1 MPVFLVGFFTALVD
15 FLVKLFG
22 KKGAKLAFFTIY
34 TTLLVTVMNGVS
46 DFALNYINISSFM
59 TPTICWF
66 FNELRVFDLLA
77 TFFSF
82 LSANWLKT
90 KMVQFW
96 TYGN

>member
-1 MPVFLVGFFTALVD
+1 MPVFLIGFFTALTD
-15 FLVKLFG
+15 FLVKLLG

-34 TTLLVTVMNGVS
+34 TTLLITVMTGVS
-46 DFALNYINISSFM
+46 NFAMSHIDMSSFM

-66 FNELRVFDLLA
+66 LTQLKAFDLLA
-77 TFFSF
+77 TYFSF
-82 LSANWLKT
+82 MSANWLKM

>member
-1 MPVFLVGFFTALVD
+1 MPMFLTGFFTALVD
-15 FLVKLFG
+15 FLMKLFG

-34 TTLLVTVMNGVS
+34 TTLLITVMKGVS
-46 DFALNYINISSFM
+46 DIAMAHMDMSSFM

-66 FNELRVFDLLA
+66 LSQLHALELLSTYFA
-77 TFFSF
+77 FA
-82 LSANWLKT
+82 SANWLKM

>member
-1 MPVFLVGFFTALVD
+1 MPMFLKGFFTALVD
-15 FLVKLFG
+15 FLMKLFG

-34 TTLLVTVMNGVS
+34 TTLLITVMGGVS
-46 DFALNYINISSFM
+46 DFAMAHIDMSSFM

-66 FNELRVFDLLA
+66 FAQLHAFDLLA
-77 TFFSF
+77 TYFAFM
-82 LSANWLKT
+82 SANWLKM

>member
-1 MPVFLVGFFTALVD
+1 MPMFLTGFFTALVD
-15 FLVKLFG
+15 FLMKLFG

-34 TTLLVTVMNGVS
+34 TTLLITVMGGVS
-46 DFALNYINISSFM
+46 DFAMAHIDMSSFM

-66 FNELRVFDLLA
+66 FTQLHVFDLLA
-77 TFFSF
+77 TYFAFM
-82 LSANWLKT
+82 SANWLKM